1 MQENDTKKTKLV
13 AAICTQC
20 GAQLDVDPE
29 KEAAVCPYCGTPFI
43 IEKAIN
49 NYNIQHAHIDHVDNV
64 NVDLTGSVNSV
75 LGFAERQL
83 DQHREEKKQVRKEK
97 QEENKHMMSLFFKMM
112 IAMFIF
118 AIFF

>member
-1 MQENDTKKTKLV
+1 M
-13 AAICTQC
+13 
-20 GAQLDVDPE
+20 DPE

-83 DQHREEKKQVRKEK
+83 DQHREEKNKFVRK
-97 QEENKHMMSLFFKMM
+97 NKKKTN
-112 IAMFIF
+112 I
-118 AIFF
+118 